1 MSISVI
7 LPKTGFQTAG
17 TIINGIARTLDIPD
31 YLALNHINT
40 TRKIAGMVICKMLQ
54 LTYGL
59 QERAIGVLNSKMS
72 IRAVARAFTTANRPH
87 AQRFHVTAPTPSRRS
102 LRTSKSVYSFHE
114 FCLKLSQ
121 IDWWK
126 SICTRVAFDV
136 KWTSPLLDDDSG
148 LKWINPWMSTH
159 LSMSIVDTSVEGG
172 CLPITNIPGICFQ
185 ISWNRMLY
193 YSTGQGGPLETHWR
207 VPGLSGSLVFLLF
220 RWPINKR
227 FIQWHIC
234 NVCWFLPE
242 ASFGLRV
249 LSLPASVRPS
259 ASPSVTKFVRS
270 ITQYRFKLGSL
281 NLDHMCIRPWLRSLL
296 FLGLIDFDLQGQ
308 I

>member
-40 TRKIAGMVICKMLQ
+40 TRKIARMVICKMLQ

-121 IDWWK
+121 IGWWK
-126 SICTRVAFDV
+126 PICTHVAFDV

-159 LSMSIVDTSVEGG
+159 PSMSIVDTSVEGG

-193 YSTGQGGPLETHWR
+193 YSTGQGGPLESHWR
-207 VPGLSGSLVFLLF
+207 VPGLSGSLVFFIVQGAHKQTLHTVAHLQCLLVF
-220 RWPINKR
+220 TRGQFWPS
-227 FIQWHIC
+227 HIVIAC
-234 NVCWFLPE
+234 VCP
-242 ASFGLRV
+242 
-249 LSLPASVRPS
+249 SVRQ
-259 ASPSVTKFVRS
+259 SVRHQVCPLNNSIPVQARITKF
-270 ITQYRFKLGSL
+270 
-281 NLDHMCIRPWLRSLL
+281 RPYV
-296 FLGLIDFDLQGQ
+296 
-308 I
+308 